1 MDVLSKE
8 ISPGFPFPHLF
19 SSPLL
24 GTSQMLTH
32 VCLAS
37 FLWDIGKQNIFKCDV
52 AKCGVPSGTILFAF
66 MYFIEK

>member
-1 MDVLSKE
+1 MEVLSKE
-8 ISPGFPFPHLF
+8 ISPGFPFPHLW
-19 SSPLL
+19 

-37 FLWDIGKQNIFKCDV
+37 FLWDIGKQNSPKCDV
-52 AKCGVPSGTILFAF
+52 AKCGIPSGTILFAF